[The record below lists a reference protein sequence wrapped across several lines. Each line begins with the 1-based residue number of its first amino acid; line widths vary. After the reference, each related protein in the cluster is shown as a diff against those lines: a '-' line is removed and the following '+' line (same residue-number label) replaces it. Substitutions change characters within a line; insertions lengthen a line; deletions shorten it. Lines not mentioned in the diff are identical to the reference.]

1 MAPLVLGLLRTAT
14 RGAWTTLYLRACA
27 IVCLVASQ
35 PRSCGRAVLAEWSAE
50 ELQALDMQRTRSCR
64 LSNPPVS

>member
-27 IVCLVASQ
+27 IVCLRRSQ
-35 PRSCGRAVLAEWSAE
+35 EVVDAPSWQSGPLKS
-50 ELQALDMQRTRSCR
+50 
-64 LSNPPVS
+64 

>member
-14 RGAWTTLYLRACA
+14 RGAWTTLYLRACT
-27 IVCLVASQ
+27 IVCLRRR

-50 ELQALDMQRTRSCR
+50 QLQALDMQRTRRCR